1 MNYKKLANEIMNAGY
16 LDAPEDSKLHRVGL
30 KVMKRKNKQLVG
42 KKTRVDNP
50 VWLSAY
56 NQ

>member
-1 MNYKKLANEIMNAGY
+1 MNYKKIANEIMNAGY
-16 LDAPEDSKLHRVGL
+16 LDAPTDSKLHRVGL
-30 KVMKRKNKQLVG
+30 KVMRRKNRQLVG
-42 KKTRVDNP
+42 KKTQVENP

>member
-1 MNYKKLANEIMNAGY
+1 MNYKKIANKIIDAGY
-16 LDAPEDSKLHRVGL
+16 LDAPTGSKLHRVGL
-30 KVMKRKNKQLVG
+30 KVMKRKNRQLVG

-50 VWLSAY
+50 AWLSAY